1 MDSVQPGRVVSLDF
15 DFSNFLFFYLLF
27 INCFIYIYI
36 YIFAIILSFANDRAN
51 AIIEFQ
57 KKEVNVKSSL
67 TNKGG
72 GSNMSKGELDKHEH
86 RLYFF

>member
-27 INCFIYIYI
+27 INCFIYI